1 MKVRSGNDI
10 IGAGHFD
17 DDLSPGVA
25 SFIANFGQRPRPV
38 DAQQVRT
45 VVKRLRV
52 LLGEG
57 IANAKRC
64 GVELTSAQLVRVC
77 DDLLREVR
85 ESGYRP
91 DYDESVAGLLL
102 GGIFDELVQ
111 QPSNIFDVATSLDG
125 GTYYV
130 PLSAENWTACI
141 EALRLS
147 LAPHQ

>member
-57 IANAKRC
+57 IA
-64 GVELTSAQLVRVC
+64 
-77 DDLLREVR
+77 
-85 ESGYRP
+85 
-91 DYDESVAGLLL
+91 SVKGS
-102 GGIFDELVQ
+102 V
-111 QPSNIFDVATSLDG
+111 LDI
-125 GTYYV
+125 V
-130 PLSAENWTACI
+130 I
-141 EALRLS
+141 
-147 LAPHQ
+147 